1 MTKTNKKISNN
12 KFKRFVSDISFYKS
26 TTSPKYTDYFDVI
39 TSLYL
44 ERKIEKKSEVEKL
57 LKKLSSRGLGPR
69 SAIDLIESKYKKQD
83 PIKGIKEK
91 FIKYHIS
98 TNIEQKMI

>member
-26 TTSPKYTDYFDVI
+26 TISPKYSDYFDVI

-57 LKKLSSRGLGPR
+57 LKKLSSRGLGPQ
-69 SAIDLIESKYKKQD
+69 SAVNLIESKYKKQD

-91 FIKYHIS
+91 IKTFHIAA
-98 TNIEQKMI
+98 NI